1 MSLIYEMAGSIQK
14 TMSADFE
21 REVEAAYAQ
30 AEEATNGCLVNKAGR
45 ARGVRGIDL
54 FTGSEKDAYRY
65 ASDELIAHWMQE
77 PRLTKTAFERQWLS
91 VRGGL
96 ATFVAQTQEEEGRE

>member
-1 MSLIYEMAGSIQK
+1 MSLIYEMAGTIQK
-14 TMSADFE
+14 AMSADFE
-21 REVEAAYAQ
+21 REVEATYAQ
-30 AEEATNGCLVNKAGR
+30 AEEATDGYLVNKAGR
-45 ARGVRGIDL
+45 ARGLRGIDL

-65 ASDELIAHWMQE
+65 ASEELIVHWMQS

-96 ATFVAQTQEEEGRE
+96 AAFVAQAQEGEK

>member
-30 AEEATNGCLVNKAGR
+30 AEEATNGYLVNKAGR
-45 ARGVRGIDL
+45 ERGVRGIDL
-54 FTGSEKDAYRY
+54 FTGPEKNAYRY
-65 ASDELIAHWMQE
+65 ASSELIAYWMQA

-96 ATFVAQTQEEEGRE
+96 AAFVAQAQEEGLG

>member
-1 MSLIYEMAGSIQK
+1 MSLIYEMAGTIQK

-30 AEEATNGCLVNKAGR
+30 AEEATNGYLVNKAGR
-45 ARGVRGIDL
+45 ERGVRGIDL

-65 ASDELIAHWMQE
+65 ESSELIAHWMQS

-96 ATFVAQTQEEEGRE
+96 AAFVAQAQEEGLG

>member
-1 MSLIYEMAGSIQK
+1 MSLIYEMAGTIQK
-14 TMSADFE
+14 AMSADFE
-21 REVEAAYAQ
+21 REVEVTYAR
-30 AEEATNGCLVNKAGR
+30 AEEATNGYLVNKAGR

-54 FTGSEKDAYRY
+54 FTGPEKDAYRY

-91 VRGGL
+91 VRGGI
-96 ATFVAQTQEEEGRE
+96 AAFVAQTQEEGRG